1 MGNIIE
7 KIFRVDQHILKKYV
21 KEAKKVMNLADQT
34 KALSD
39 DQLRAKTNEFR
50 ERLKNGQTL
59 EDIKTE
65 AFAVVREAARR
76 VLNLYPFECQVIG
89 GLVLNDG
96 DVAEMKTGEGKTL
109 TATMPVYLNALE
121 GKGVY
126 VVTVNEYLA
135 QRDANEMGQIYRWLG
150 LTVGVNLHSLT
161 TQEKQKAH
169 LCDVTYTI
177 NSELGFDYLRDNM
190 APSKQQRVLR
200 GLNYCIVDEADS
212 VLIDESRTPLI
223 ISGGAKASM
232 SQYQIADRFVKTLRR
247 STDVD
252 EEYKRKHP
260 DYIPDGDFVVD
271 IKTKSCSLTDKGVD
285 KAEKM
290 FGIAN
295 LYAPQ
300 YQDLVHRIH
309 QALKANYIMTRDVE
323 YLVDQDNTIQLI
335 DQFTGRVLK
344 GREYSDGLQQ
354 AIQAKEGVKIKEET
368 VTLATI
374 TYQNFFRLFKK
385 MAGMTG
391 TAKTEEEE
399 FRKIYNMKVV
409 CIPPNRPVIR
419 KDEID
424 YIFATK
430 QAKIKALVN
439 EVKERH
445 EKGQPILIGTP
456 SVEASEEVAKY
467 LDEAGLRYEMLNAK
481 NHAREAEIISHA
493 GEKNRITLATNMAGR
508 GTDIKL
514 TDETRSLGGLC
525 VFGLERHESRRID
538 NQLRGRSGRQGDPGF
553 SRFYVSLD
561 DELMVRFASDNLR
574 KSFANYGDE
583 AIESRLLST
592 AITSAQKRIEGQNF
606 DVRKNLLD
614 YDDVLSKQR
623 QIMYAKRDQ
632 IIYASDINDLLTDT
646 FKDCGVALC
655 KRSVFDE
662 QTNRTVSAKKLFEL
676 AVPRFLSENSINF
689 DLYDEAS
696 PDEAGE
702 DIGEVLANAYKIRR
716 REWDK
721 ETADQIERQITLRC
735 IDRNWTQQIDNM
747 SRFRESVSLRS
758 YGQINPLQDYVN
770 EGWAM
775 FRDMLETISLEVV
788 LNLLN
793 VKVQK
798 KVDDKETYAI
808 KTDAQNA
815 VHGPEEGTKEEKKVE
830 MKVVAK
836 EEQAKEL
843 NISDIDKN
851 AKAAVDHKYE
861 DIHTN

>member
-39 DQLRAKTNEFR
+39 EQLRAKTNEFR

>member
-21 KEAKKVMNLADQT
+21 KEAKKVMNLADQM

-39 DQLRAKTNEFR
+39 EQLRAKTNEFR

-798 KVDDKETYAI
+798 KVDDKETYAV

-815 VHGPEEGTKEEKKVE
+815 VHGPEEGTKEENKVE

>member
-21 KEAKKVMNLADQT
+21 KEAKKVMSLAEQM

-65 AFAVVREAARR
+65 AFAVVRETARR

-252 EEYKRKHP
+252 EDYKRKHP
-260 DYIPDGDFVVD
+260 DYVPDGDFVVD

-430 QAKIKALVN
+430 QAKIKALVK

-514 TDETRSLGGLC
+514 TEETRSLGGLC

-716 REWDK
+716 RERDK

-775 FRDMLETISLEVV
+775 FREMLETISLEVV

-798 KVDDKETYAI
+798 KVDDKETYAV

-815 VHGPEEGTKEEKKVE
+815 VHGPEEGKKEEKQVE